1 MKILFV
7 CNQNK
12 HRSKTAEVIF
22 KDRFETRSAGLFNEK
37 PITEAD
43 MSWADTIAVMEDFQ
57 RTELSKR
64 FPKQYLNKKIIS
76 LNVSDEF
83 SYMQPE
89 LISILKKRVDELF

>member
-1 MKILFV
+1 MKVLFI

-22 KDRFETRSAGLFNEK
+22 KDRFNTRSAGLFNEK
-37 PITEAD
+37 PIQEAD

-57 RTELSKR
+57 RTELSNR

-76 LNVSDEF
+76 LNISDEF

-89 LISILKKRVDELF
+89 LISLLKKRMNELF